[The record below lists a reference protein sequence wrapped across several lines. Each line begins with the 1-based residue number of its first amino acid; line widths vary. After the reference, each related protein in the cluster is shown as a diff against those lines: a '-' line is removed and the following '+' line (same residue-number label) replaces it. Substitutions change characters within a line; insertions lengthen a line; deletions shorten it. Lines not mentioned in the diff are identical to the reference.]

1 MGVRFAHLQ
10 YVIWL
15 FGLSGGMHA
24 SLFLDTSGLIDAH
37 CYTVHGIATT
47 ILQNDKGLLIKIYNF
62 EWFRN

>member
-15 FGLSGGMHA
+15 FGLSGVKYT
-24 SLFLDTSGLIDAH
+24 SLFLDTSSLIDAH

-47 ILQNDKGLLIKIYNF
+47 ILQNDEEFINLYNF